1 MTGYTVSIAWWINKD
16 CWKDSCLSHCPK
28 NFQTLKSSR
37 ILGEFVNSS
46 RGVSA
51 PGKGVSAPG
60 RGVSAPGRGVS
71 APGRGVSAPGRGV
84 SAPGRGVSA
93 LGRDVRVNPLHLL
106 AVTPYPWCKSCL
118 EDWVMPCTRAWRAA
132 YTSCAT
138 CCQRSAPST
147 ITPLSRYMTGTSSHP
162 ICMVSVCL
170 CLHGA
175 LSIVPPAG
183 RFPHLSPVGCFRR
196 CGVVESVYP
205 PAASVDGGHSERR
218 VSRDRLPRHPRQ

>member
-46 RGVSA
+46 
-51 PGKGVSAPG
+51 
-60 RGVSAPGRGVS
+60 
-71 APGRGVSAPGRGV
+71 
-84 SAPGRGVSA
+84 RGVSA